1 MKLTSHTPFLPQLL
15 CPTIQ
20 AHITLAYVGFAK
32 SIDCM
37 ISIKCGIACN
47 AIKAKKFHTISMGTI
62 CMDFFVAIHI
72 HTYCVIFKL
81 LGYVDNYLVIAN

>member
-15 CPTIQ
+15 CPNIQ
-20 AHITLAYVGFAK
+20 AHVTLAYVGFAK

-37 ISIKCGIACN
+37 ISIKCGIN
-47 AIKAKKFHTISMGTI
+47 HTISMGTI
-62 CMDFFVAIHI
+62 CMEFFVAIHI
-72 HTYCVIFKL
+72 HTYCVFFKL